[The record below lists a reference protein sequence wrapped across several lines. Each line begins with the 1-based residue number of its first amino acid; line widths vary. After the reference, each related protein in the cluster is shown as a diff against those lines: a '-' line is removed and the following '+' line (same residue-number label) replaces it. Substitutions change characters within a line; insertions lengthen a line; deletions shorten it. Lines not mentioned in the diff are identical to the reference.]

1 MNFFFYGLHNWKSEN
16 VIYWDEDS
24 RWKRALGMVKGNED
38 QEFGGQVLR
47 YPSKDSE
54 QKFGY

>member
-1 MNFFFYGLHNWKSEN
+1 MIERVKTSSIEVKTPDEKGLWAWLREMS
-16 VIYWDEDS
+16 
-24 RWKRALGMVKGNED
+24 
-38 QEFGGQVLR
+38 GQMLR